1 MESKI
6 LPESLMNQI
15 FNIRQRNQLSD
26 SILNYFTMSIGFF
39 FYGCLYADIIY
50 NQETLSLFYEFIIIA
65 GIIQIVLGIYDWY
78 KGKSLTL
85 LTNILLGLLFIS
97 WYYKYQ
103 RILKKEPTYK
113 DKQYEGII
121 YILLFALALVLIIS
135 VKNKGIMYSINYLV
149 LAVSFAFVIVDKYA
163 HKDWSKKTF
172 GYCFIVL
179 GGLFWITGLLR
190 FINAQFLN
198 RTFSLV
204 KE

>member
-85 LTNILLGLLFIS
+85 SNAGYKVLSKYPSPMTASIAFFIFS
-97 WYYKYQ
+97 FFSNFVVQ
-103 RILKKEPTYK
+103 SFS
-113 DKQYEGII
+113 I
-121 YILLFALALVLIIS
+121 Y
-135 VKNKGIMYSINYLV
+135 
-149 LAVSFAFVIVDKYA
+149 VS
-163 HKDWSKKTF
+163 TM
-172 GYCFIVL
+172 
-179 GGLFWITGLLR
+179 
-190 FINAQFLN
+190 
-198 RTFSLV
+198 SL
-204 KE
+204 